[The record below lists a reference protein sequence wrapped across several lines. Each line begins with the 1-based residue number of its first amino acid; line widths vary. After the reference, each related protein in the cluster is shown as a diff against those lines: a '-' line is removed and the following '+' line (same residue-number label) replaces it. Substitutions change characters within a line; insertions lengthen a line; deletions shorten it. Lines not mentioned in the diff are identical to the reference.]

1 MYVCC
6 LFVVRY
12 FRFLWGTYF
21 KVVQIALHCE
31 RKLLSELEGEV
42 VETQRSIDEAREKLY
57 EARELYLK
65 EMENLNAEILKGR
78 DIIG

>member
-1 MYVCC
+1 MLYAT
-6 LFVVRY
+6 

-21 KVVQIALHCE
+21 KVVQIALQCE
-31 RKLLSELEGEV
+31 LKLLSELEVEA
-42 VETQRSIDEAREKLY
+42 VETQRSIDKSREKLY